1 METQLRQQIEQK
13 HRAEADLIAVRDL
26 CVKLDQ
32 QKDTLVEQ
40 LGDKDTVKAHVNLL
54 TLYSSRFYC
63 LHIILVSPLLCFFFL
78 RIVRSAIVKTEN
90 RAEHCSRSTY

>member
-1 METQLRQQIEQK
+1 MEMQLRQQIEQR
-13 HRAEADLIAVRDL
+13 HQAEADLMAVRDL

-54 TLYSSRFYC
+54 TLYSINFY
-63 LHIILVSPLLCFFFL
+63 FL
-78 RIVRSAIVKTEN
+78 RIGLVSLLFCFSQTVRGTIVKTEN
-90 RAEHCSRSTY
+90 RAEHCSRSNY